1 MQRHLDCGKHQRA
14 LERHTLLDSE
24 QRQVELFTFRL
35 VKQNLFERSIGS
47 TCMGPIASKIT
58 FAKKKIISR
67 SKTAL
72 VLARI

>member
-1 MQRHLDCGKHQRA
+1 MQRHLDCEKHQPA

-35 VKQNLFERSIGS
+35 VNRW
-47 TCMGPIASKIT
+47 PIASKIT